1 MKITR
6 AQAEEYQEV
15 SDFYDA
21 LIDGLAGSPFDAG
34 WKKGI
39 YPDPAFLKASIAQG
53 NLYLGRINGRI
64 AAAMVLNHQWNEGY
78 DSIKWP
84 TDASPEDITVIH
96 ALGVHPYSAHQGLAK
111 QMVRFAI
118 NTAREH
124 HQKVIRLDVLKG
136 NVPAEK
142 LYASA
147 GFQYLETIRMF
158 YPDTGMTEYEL
169 YEYAV

>member
-78 DSIKWP
+78 DAIKWP
-84 TDASPEDITVIH
+84 TKASRQNITVIH
-96 ALGVHPYSAHQGLAK
+96 ALGVHPDFAHQGLAT
-111 QMVRFAI
+111 QMVIFAI
-118 NTAREH
+118 AAARES

-142 LYASA
+142 LYAAA
-147 GFQYLETIRMF
+147 GFQYLDTIRMY
-158 YPDTGMTEYEL
+158 YPDTGWTEYEL
-169 YEYAV
+169 YEYVM